1 MPLTNA
7 FKEAVSLG
15 NVRRVRIMMKDSLL
29 NDPTFAEFN
38 EMDNAARNLSGL
50 YDAHDGRHLS
60 DDKSIWNDSYMNE
73 LMVQIVGNFS
83 QERVEHLK
91 MVVMHLRPLLKN
103 SVQQVQVNGS
113 SSSER
118 VATSGRDQRTGSRR
132 GEKIAGGTIV
142 GAVAGGVMAEA
153 ASVTVMVGVVIGAV
167 IGAVVATVATK
178 KA

>member
-50 YDAHDGRHLS
+50 YDAHDGRQLS
-60 DDKSIWNDSYMNE
+60 DDNSIWNDSYMNE
-73 LMVQIVGNFS
+73 LMVQVVGNFS

-91 MVVMHLRPLLKN
+91 MVVMYLRPLLKN
-103 SVQQVQVNGS
+103 RSQEVQVNGS

-118 VATSGRDQRTGSRR
+118 IATSGRDQRTVSRR
-132 GEKIAGGTIV
+132 GETIAGGTIV

-153 ASVTVMVGVVIGAV
+153 ASVTVMVGVVVGAV